1 MSRRHALALLGLAV
15 LAAAAWGARA
25 AAPAPPAV
33 LDALFPGGRQTLS
46 FEQLAARAALGPGE
60 GIRVEELARDA
71 ATSHHVV
78 AIRDRETPH
87 RHDRHDL
94 LIVMIEGHGFMR
106 LGDAERPVG
115 QGSILYVPRGTL
127 HAFRNAGASPA
138 VAYVVYLPP
147 FDGRDRVVP

>member
-1 MSRRHALALLGLAV
+1 MTRRPALAALAV
-15 LAAAAWGARA
+15 LAAAAGAA
-25 AAPAPPAV
+25 LAEAPAPPPV
-33 LDALFPGGRQTLS
+33 LDAVFPDGRQTLA
-46 FEQLAARAALGPGE
+46 FEVLAARAALGPGE
-60 GIRVEELARDA
+60 DLRVEELARDP

-94 LIVMIEGHGFMR
+94 LVVMIEGHGFMR
-106 LGDAERPVG
+106 LGDEERPVG

-127 HAFRNAGASPA
+127 HAFRNAGTEPA
-138 VAYVVYLPP
+138 VAYAVYLPA

>member
-1 MSRRHALALLGLAV
+1 MSRRHALAALAI
-15 LAAAAWGARA
+15 LAAAAGGALA
-25 AAPAPPAV
+25 AAPAAPPV
-33 LDALFPGGRQTLS
+33 LDALFPGGRQTLA

-60 GIRVEELARDA
+60 DIRVEELARDG

-94 LIVMIEGHGFMR
+94 LVVMIEGHGFML

-127 HAFRNAGASPA
+127 HAFRNASDSPA
-138 VAYVVYLPP
+138 VAYVVYLPA